1 MPNFLS
7 RILSIGSDKE
17 IKEYQRTVSRINDLE
32 TTIHA
37 MNDDELRG
45 QTALFRERYDN
56 AISGAR
62 DPETAGKE
70 VLEQLLPE
78 AFATVREASKRTL
91 GMRHFDVQLIGGIA
105 LHRGTIAEM
114 KTGEGKTLVA
124 PLAAYLNAIPGK
136 GVHIVTV
143 NDYLAK
149 RDSEWM
155 GLVYHF
161 LGLDVG
167 LLQNG
172 MRINLKVPAYKADVT
187 YGTNSEFGFD
197 YLRDNMV
204 TRPKLRVQ
212 RGHHYAIVD
221 EVDSILIDEART
233 PLIISGAGTKSAGT
247 YKDFAGA
254 VRGLIAD
261 VDYEMD
267 EAKHTIAATESGLR
281 KIETAL
287 KIDDI
292 YSDPSGQLV
301 NHLQQALK
309 AQYMFHRDQ
318 QYVVV
323 DGEVKIVDEF
333 TGRIMEG
340 RRYSEGLHQAIE
352 AKEGVHVRE
361 ENQTLATITLQNYFL
376 MYDKLAGMTGTA
388 MTEDAEF
395 REVYHVPVQVIPPNK
410 EIIRVDHDDLV
421 YRTVSNKFNAVADD
435 VAERHSHGQPCL
447 VGTVSIENSER
458 LSRIL
463 DKRGIKHNVLNAKY
477 HEREAQIVAQAGR
490 EGAVTIATNMAGRG
504 TDILLGGSPGFMALD
519 DLREQGVDV
528 EGVTAEQL
536 QGIAGTSELDLSSK
550 SLEELTTL
558 FDGYLETYHA
568 SMADSE
574 EVETDDVPAADPD
587 APFEK
592 AEKETDVA
600 SGLMENTEM
609 VAVALE
615 IARRTCAI
623 EHEHVKQ
630 AGGLCVIGTERH
642 ESRRIDNQLRGRS
655 GRQGDPGETQFYLSL
670 EDDLM
675 RLFGGD
681 RMDKISD
688 MMTHYDMPDDM
699 PIQAKMVTRAV
710 ESAQRKV
717 EEVNFQMR
725 KNVLDYD
732 DVMNKQRQII
742 YEERNKILDGKDLM
756 AHIEEVTYDAAQRKV
771 AECCPE
777 GEDPEKWDAKGL
789 YLWCEDLTGR
799 KDEPRYDVDDDQ
811 GEVTDMV
818 NGYVAKC
825 FAEKSERLGD
835 NVMHELSAQVMLRV
849 IDRRWMAYLQEMD
862 YLKTGIG
869 LRGFGQRDPLVEYK
883 TEAYAAFTELV
894 NTMYEDFLRTI
905 LRIQVVAQSVPQ
917 VTSEEDP
924 AELRGAQYS
933 GPTEVDGDQ
942 GSPSARLV
950 QNPAAP
956 QGQAAANGTS
966 GEKPQTYR
974 KSDDSDPYV
983 GVGRNE
989 LCPCGSGKKFKN
1001 CHGRNR

>member
-7 RILSIGSDKE
+7 KLLSIGSNKE
-17 IKEYQRTVSRINDLE
+17 LKEYEKITNHVNELE
-32 TTIHA
+32 PRFHA
-37 MNDDELRG
+37 MSDEELKAM
-45 QTALFRERYDN
+45 TPEFRERYAN
-56 AISGAR
+56 G
-62 DPETAGKE
+62 ET
-70 VLEQLLPE
+70 LDDLLPE
-78 AFATVREASKRTL
+78 AFAAVREASLRTT
-91 GMRHFDVQLIGGIA
+91 GMRHFDVQIIGGIA

-124 PLAAYLNAIPGK
+124 TLAAYLNAIPGK

-155 GLVYHF
+155 GQIYRF
-161 LGLDVG
+161 MGLSVG

-172 MRINLKVPAYKADVT
+172 MRLNLKKPAYQADIT

-204 TRPKLRVQ
+204 TRPNLRVQ
-212 RGHHYAIVD
+212 RGHNYAIVD

-233 PLIISGAGTKSAGT
+233 PLIISGAGTKSAST
-247 YKDFAGA
+247 YKDFARA
-254 VRGLIAD
+254 VRGLTPD
-261 VDYEMD
+261 VDFEMD
-267 EAKHTIAATESGLR
+267 EAKHTIAATDTGLV
-281 KIETAL
+281 KIEHKL
-287 KIDDI
+287 GIDDI

-309 AQYMFHRDQ
+309 AEYMFHRDQ

-352 AKEGVHVRE
+352 AKEGVQIRE

-388 MTEDAEF
+388 LTEDAEF
-395 REVYHVPVQVIPPNK
+395 REVYHIPVQVIPPNK
-410 EIIRVDHDDLV
+410 PVIRVDHDDLV
-421 YRTVSNKFNAVADD
+421 YRTIDYKFKAVADD
-435 VAERHSHGQPCL
+435 VERRHAKGQPCL

-504 TDILLGGSPGFMALD
+504 TDILLGGNPEVMAED
-519 DLREQGVDV
+519 MLREQGFYAPAK
-528 EGVTAEQL
+528 EGEEPLLPTEEQKK
-536 QGIAGTSELDLSSK
+536 AALD
-550 SLEELTTL
+550 
-558 FDGYLETYHA
+558 
-568 SMADSE
+568 
-574 EVETDDVPAADPD
+574 
-587 APFEK
+587 K
-592 AEKETDVA
+592 AK
-600 SGLMENTEM
+600 
-609 VAVALE
+609 
-615 IARRTCAI
+615 AI
-623 EHEHVKQ
+623 CEREREHVIA
-630 AGGLCVIGTERH
+630 AGGLAVIGTERH

-681 RMDKISD
+681 RMDKIAEL
-688 MMTHYDMPDDM
+688 MKHYDMPADM
-699 PIQAKMVTRAV
+699 PIQAKIVTRAV
-710 ESAQRKV
+710 EGAQLKV
-717 EEVNFQMR
+717 EEVNFAMR

-732 DVMNKQRQII
+732 DVMNKQRQVI

-756 AHIEEVTYDAAQRKV
+756 SHIEEVTRETIQRK
-771 AECCPE
+771 ADEYCSPE
-777 GEDPEKWDAKGL
+777 IDDHEQWALEDLTKWL
-789 YLWCEDLTGR
+789 RDLTGR
-799 KDEPRYDVDDDQ
+799 KDAPEFSVDDEQD
-811 GEVTDMV
+811 EIVDKADE
-818 NGYVAKC
+818 YVMRC
-825 FAEKSERLGD
+825 YNEKAERLTD
-835 NVMHELSAQVMLRV
+835 RVMKELSTQVMLRV
-849 IDRRWMAYLQEMD
+849 IDTRWMSYLQEMD

-869 LRGFGQRDPLVEYK
+869 LRGYGQRDPLAEYK

-905 LRIQVVAQSVPQ
+905 LRIEIAVKPAAENPK
-917 VTSEEDP
+917 TPKDEDADLA
-924 AELRGAQYS
+924 AELKGARYS
-933 GPTEVDGDQ
+933 GPAEVDGDQ
-942 GSPSARLV
+942 GGRRPQAPRRGAGRSQES
-950 QNPAAP
+950 P
-956 QGQAAANGTS
+956 QGNNPGAS
-966 GEKPQTYR
+966 KPRTYR
-974 KSDDSDPYV
+974 KADDPDPFV
-983 GVGRNE
+983 GVGRNDP
-989 LCPCGSGKKFKN
+989 CPCGSGKKFKN